1 MTQDTEGMR
10 ALCTPDSEA
19 HFGDEAHIRLGEMMD
34 EVERLYA
41 SFSLHAFWRQGFAAD
56 WPPYGRARSI
66 ASF

>member
-41 SFSLHAFWRQGFAAD
+41 SFSLHAF
-56 WPPYGRARSI
+56 
-66 ASF
+66 